1 MPWRRHSLAALSAVF
16 LVPLALPVLA
26 LKRGWRE
33 GLGERLGKSVAPK
46 VPGSIWVHGASV
58 GEAMAATRLVEAL
71 RAGGRDVFLS
81 TTTVTGRSVLQ
92 RILPDV
98 PVGLAPL
105 DHPWCVDAA
114 LSNLEPSALVLVETE
129 IWPVRIAAAARRGL
143 PIVVVSGRI
152 SDRSFP
158 RYMRLRG
165 CFASTMEKIDAVG
178 ARSELDAQRFIA
190 LGVPE
195 DRVCVTGD
203 LKLEVPDRAAS
214 LAPELKAFLA
224 DVQTSDGNDPSIPS
238 GLRLFVAG
246 STHAGEEESAVRVL
260 KECIAKGWPVA
271 LAVAPRHPERFEA
284 VANYLSEAGMRV
296 TRRSALSA
304 LSVEGETA
312 RLQAGEVL
320 LLDSVGD
327 LTAVYGRGSLAFV
340 GGSLIPRGGHNVL
353 EPLFEGCPVVFGPH
367 MESAREAAELV
378 CSLGAGEQVDDADS
392 FTTAALNALEEA
404 QASRARGE
412 QGRKDLAA
420 HQGSAVRSAN
430 LVLRQLVAKEASQ

>member
-1 MPWRRHSLAALSAVF
+1 
-16 LVPLALPVLA
+16 
-26 LKRGWRE
+26 
-33 GLGERLGKSVAPK
+33 
-46 VPGSIWVHGASV
+46 
-58 GEAMAATRLVEAL
+58 VEAL

-92 RILPDV
+92 RVLPDV

-114 LSNLEPSALVLVETE
+114 LSKLKPSALVLVETE
-129 IWPVRIAAAARRGL
+129 IWPVRIAAAARLGL
-143 PIVVVSGRI
+143 PIVIVSGRI

-158 RYMRLRG
+158 RYMRLRR
-165 CFASTMEKIDAVG
+165 CFSSTMAQIDAVG
-178 ARSELDAQRFIA
+178 ARSEVDAQRFIS

-203 LKLEVPDRAAS
+203 LKLEAPERAAS

-224 DVQTSDGNDPSIPS
+224 DVQTSEESDTTTPS

-246 STHAGEEESAVRVL
+246 STHAGEEELALRVL
-260 KECIAKGWPVA
+260 EECIAKGWPVA
-271 LAVAPRHPERFEA
+271 LALAPRHPERFEA
-284 VANYLSEAGMRV
+284 VATLLREAGKRV
-296 TRRSALSA
+296 TRRSALS
-304 LSVEGETA
+304 SESETA

-320 LLDSVGD
+320 LLDSVGE

-378 CSLGAGEQVDDADS
+378 CSLGAGEQVDDAAS
-392 FTTAALNALEEA
+392 FVQVAVNALEEA
-404 QASRARGE
+404 PRSRARGE

-420 HQGSAVRSAN
+420 HQGSAARSAA
-430 LVLRQLVAKEASQ
+430 LVIRQLAAKEASQ

>member
-1 MPWRRHSLAALSAVF
+1 MTSTG
-16 LVPLALPVLA
+16 VPSGV
-26 LKRGWRE
+26 RGE
-33 GLGERLGKSVAPK
+33 NVGMV
-46 VPGSIWVHGASV
+46 I

-92 RILPDV
+92 RFLPDV

-114 LSNLEPSALVLVETE
+114 LSKLEPSALVLVETE
-129 IWPVRIAAAARRGL
+129 IWPVRIAAAARLGL
-143 PIVVVSGRI
+143 PIIIVSGRI

-158 RYMRLRG
+158 RYMRLRR
-165 CFASTMEKIDAVG
+165 CFSSTMARIDAVG
-178 ARSELDAQRFIA
+178 ARSEVDAQRFIA
-190 LGVPE
+190 LGVPA

-203 LKLEVPDRAAS
+203 LKLEPPDRAAS
-214 LAPELKAFLA
+214 LAPELEAFLA
-224 DVQTSDGNDPSIPS
+224 DVQTSEGSDTSISS

-246 STHAGEEESAVRVL
+246 STHAGEEELAVRVL
-260 KECIAKGWPVA
+260 EECITKGWPVA
-271 LAVAPRHPERFEA
+271 LALAPRHPERFEA
-284 VANYLSEAGMRV
+284 VATRLREAGKRV

-304 LSVEGETA
+304 LSVEGETP

-320 LLDSVGD
+320 LLDSVGE
-327 LTAVYGRGSLAFV
+327 LSAVYGRGSLAFV

-378 CSLGAGEQVDDADS
+378 CSLGAGEQVDDAAS
-392 FTTAALNALEEA
+392 FIQVAVNALEEA

-420 HQGSAVRSAN
+420 HQGSAARSAD
-430 LVLRQLVAKEASQ
+430 LVLRQLAVKEASQ